1 MTSESEELQEHADLV
16 KSADGQSE
24 MTNGHSV
31 PATQTLSMR
40 LSHTLFAPV
49 DNGWLVYFR
58 ILFGIEMLWTVW
70 KHYDGFRLQFNIN
83 SPFLFKYYGFEWV
96 QTWPEFWMWFHLGA
110 MGILAVFIILGLLY
124 RLSMSLFCLGFTY
137 LFLLNQANY
146 LNHYYLVC
154 LLALVMIF
162 IPAHQSFSV
171 DALFRRRIRSS
182 VAPQWAFW
190 LLRIQVGIPYFFGG
204 IAKINRDWLQGA
216 PMDLWLTE
224 ASDEF
229 PGSLGEFFRT
239 EEAAYLFSY
248 GGLTYDLL
256 IVPMLLW
263 RRTRLLAYAG
273 TIFFH
278 MMNTQLFQ
286 IGIFPWLM
294 MLGTLIYFPPEV
306 PRKLLSRFTQVR
318 PAVLPR
324 RTTTTLTVGQKTVVA
339 SLSLYLAFQCLFPL
353 RHHLYPGYVS
363 WTEEGH
369 RFSWHM
375 MLRAKRG
382 IAFFY
387 AYEPSTGRALRLD
400 PIGFLNPRQMT
411 RFADQP
417 RMLQQFAIFLANDPD
432 IQAELRRRGLRGRLE
447 IRVDGWVT
455 LNGRQPQR
463 LVDPFVDLS
472 RQPHDLWP
480 APWIVPLTEPLPDEP
495 WGVNHEGWSEFYRTR
510 PGIYKTDWE
519 SEAPETDPNS
529 GSRRN

>member
-1 MTSESEELQEHADLV
+1 MTAESNELRERADAV
-16 KSADGQSE
+16 QPADHQSVADSGPVHTPTKSQW
-24 MTNGHSV
+24 T
-31 PATQTLSMR
+31 R
-40 LSHTLFAPV
+40 LCHWLFDPI

-58 ILFGIEMLWTVW
+58 VLFGIEMLWVVW
-70 KHYDGFRLQFNIN
+70 KHYEGMRLRFNIS

-96 QTWPEFWMWFHLGA
+96 QPWPEFWMWFHLGV
-110 MGILAVFIILGLLY
+110 MGVLAVFIILGLLY
-124 RLSMSLFCLGFTY
+124 RVSMFLFFLGFTY

-171 DALFRRRIRSS
+171 DALFRRRIRSR

-190 LLRIQVGIPYFFGG
+190 LLRIQVAIPYFYGG
-204 IAKINRDWLQGA
+204 IAKINRDWLRGA
-216 PMDLWLTE
+216 PMDLWLSE
-224 ASDEF
+224 ASEDF
-229 PGSLGEFFRT
+229 PGALGEFFQTT
-239 EEAAYLFSY
+239 EASYLFSY
-248 GGLTYDLL
+248 GGLFYDLL
-256 IVPMLLW
+256 IVPMMLW

-306 PRKLLSRFTQVR
+306 PRKLLSRITRVR
-318 PAVLPR
+318 PVVVTPR
-324 RTTTTLTVGQKTVVA
+324 AEVSLTGGQKTIVA
-339 SLSLYLAFQCLFPL
+339 ILTLYLAFQCLFPL

-375 MLRAKRG
+375 MLRSKRG
-382 IAFFY
+382 IALFY

-400 PIGFLNPRQMT
+400 PIGFLHPRQMT
-411 RFADQP
+411 RFSDHP
-417 RMLQQFAIFLANDPD
+417 RMIQQFAMFLADNPE

-447 IRVDGWVT
+447 IRFDCWVT
-455 LNGRQPQR
+455 INGRRPQR
-463 LVDPFVDLS
+463 LVDPQVDLS
-472 RQPHDLWP
+472 RQPYDLWH
-480 APWIVPLTEPLPDEP
+480 APWIVPLTEPLPDKP
-495 WGVNHEGWSEFYRTR
+495 WGINHEGWEEFYRTR
-510 PGIYKTDWE
+510 PELYNTAWE
-519 SEAPETDPNS
+519 LEADETLPVS
-529 GSRRN
+529 GD